1 MTTTKEKLLTA
12 DDLLELHSKGV
23 RGELIRGVFC
33 KTMSVGVDHAK
44 TVVNLTILLG
54 TFVKSR
60 RLGSVMASD
69 MGVWLERS
77 PDTVREPDI
86 AYISAEKMPLGVS
99 VPGYA
104 EEVPDIVVEIASPDD
119 SLQSLKDKAMIW
131 QNFGVPLVWVGYP
144 SRREVEVYSTGGAV
158 VTLGTDDVL
167 DGGDVLPGFSCRVS
181 EIFDI

>member
-23 RGELIRGVFC
+23 RGELIRGVLYE
-33 KTMSVGVDHAK
+33 TMSVGVNHAR
-44 TVVNLTILLG
+44 TVVNVTIALG

-69 MGVWLERS
+69 MGVWLERD
-77 PDTVREPDI
+77 PDTVREPDV

-104 EEVPDIVVEIASPDD
+104 EVIPDLVVEVASPSD
-119 SLQSLKDKAMIW
+119 SSQSLKEKAMMW
-131 QNFGVPLVWVGYP
+131 LDFGVPLVWVGHPDTRMVDVYL
-144 SRREVEVYSTGGAV
+144 SSREVR
-158 VTLGTDDVL
+158 TLGEEDTL